1 MVLYVGILII
11 METGEVRAT
20 QIGVTSRENAASTG
34 FNDSVIFGSVKKVH
48 GWIEKILS
56 EETQNRKKSL

>member
-20 QIGVTSRENAASTG
+20 QIGVTSRENAASTD
-34 FNDSVIFGSVKKVH
+34 FNDPEIFGIVKKAY
-48 GWIEKILS
+48 GWFEKIV
-56 EETQNRKKSL
+56 KKHKTERNLCD